1 MRPVFGGSVTSGHK
15 LSAAAAGRVAKDI
28 SDSVDLE
35 LPLDYGSQ

>member
-1 MRPVFGGSVTSGHK
+1 MRPVIGGTVTSGHK

-35 LPLDYGSQ
+35 LPSDYGAQ